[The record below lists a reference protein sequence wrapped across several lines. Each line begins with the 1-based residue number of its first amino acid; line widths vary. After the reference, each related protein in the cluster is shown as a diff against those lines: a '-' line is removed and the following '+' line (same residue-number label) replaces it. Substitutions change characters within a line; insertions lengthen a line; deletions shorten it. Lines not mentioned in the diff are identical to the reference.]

1 MGGVR
6 KQEVKERNEANKY
19 VARPEKLKGARDTY
33 ERLTGKKARPV
44 EQAGMFQ
51 DMTDLEKNK
60 YRALMAEDNKNKK
73 SKLG

>member
-1 MGGVR
+1 MGGVKLDQAR
-6 KQEVKERNEANKY
+6 ETIAANKY

-51 DMTDLEKNK
+51 DMTDLEKNR
-60 YRALMAEDNKNKK
+60 YRALVAKDKKNKK
-73 SKLG
+73 SQLG

>member
-51 DMTDLEKNK
+51 DMTELEKNQ
-60 YRALMAEDNKNKK
+60 YRALVAKDKNKK
-73 SKLG
+73 SQLG